1 MAHTSAQVAIVTG
14 ASSGIGRA
22 TALELAGD
30 GWSVVLVGRAS
41 ESLLAVKADCHD
53 RGVETLMVTVD
64 VGNQAEVDRLFDAA
78 VERFGRVDAVINS
91 AAAVGYGRFEDIPA
105 EVFDRVIVT
114 NLLGTANVART
125 SLRHFRRQSGG
136 HLVLMGSL
144 LGKIAAPFMSPY
156 VTSKWGVH
164 GLARILQIEARQ
176 TPGIEVSVVSPGSVN
191 TPAYLQ
197 AANYTGWEGRP
208 PPPIDPPEKVAKAV
222 VRCLSK
228 PRRDR
233 GVGIIN
239 PIVVLGFRAL
249 PGVFDALVTPLMRL
263 GGLSKRPIRPHAGN
277 VLNPQPEKDGR
288 YGPWGRLGRRTDD
301 PAPAAGD
308 SAERDTAYSA

>member
-22 TALELAGD
+22 TALELAGG
-30 GWSVVLVGRAS
+30 GWSLVLVGRAL
-41 ESLLAVKADCHD
+41 ESLLAVEADCHG
-53 RGVETLMVTVD
+53 RGVETLVVTAD
-64 VGNQAEVDRLFDAA
+64 VGDQAEVDRLFDAA
-78 VERFGRVDAVINS
+78 VERFGRVDAVVNS

-125 SLRHFRRQSGG
+125 SLRHFRRQRGG

-144 LGKIAAPFMSPY
+144 LGKIAVPFMSPY

-176 TPGIEVSVVSPGSVN
+176 TPGIDVSVVSPGSVN

-197 AANYTGWEGRP
+197 AANYAGWEGRP
-208 PPPIDPPEKVAKAV
+208 PPPIDPPEKVARAV
-222 VRCLSK
+222 VRCLTK

-233 GVGIIN
+233 GVGIPN

-249 PGVFDALVTPLMRL
+249 PGIFDVLVTPLMRL
-263 GGLSKRPIRPHAGN
+263 GGLSKRPVRPHPGS
-277 VLNPQPEKDGR
+277 VLNPQPDKDGR
-288 YGPWGRLGRRTDD
+288 YGPWGRLGRRTED

-308 SAERDTAYSA
+308 SAERDTVYSS